1 MEGAERHARER
12 GLRLTAAHW
21 LVLCRAREE
30 CLSGASVPDLVTLAQ
45 RTCLAPGEIERL
57 FPGDTCRLI
66 ARLAGLDEPPCGKA
80 S

>member
-1 MEGAERHARER
+1 MEGAARDARER

-30 CLSGASVPDLVTLAQ
+30 CLSGLRVPDVAALA
-45 RTCLAPGEIERL
+45 RAAGLAPAEIELL
-57 FPGDTCRLI
+57 FPGDPCALV
-66 ARLAGLDEPPCGKA
+66 ARLAGLDEPPCRGR